1 MWPRLLV
8 LLRLT
13 SLLGEDVSTVHSVH
27 SDADDKW
34 LLIIEGDGDSGTR
47 WDEQGREREGTQ
59 SLDNCGRCSKA
70 IYSLTLRPNS

>member
-1 MWPRLLV
+1 MA
-8 LLRLT
+8 

-34 LLIIEGDGDSGTR
+34 LLIIEGDGDSGTPTR

-59 SLDNCGRCSKA
+59 YLDNCGRCSKA
-70 IYSLTLRPNS
+70 ICSLTLRPNS